1 MAVSA
6 QLPRL
11 FLWQTFR
18 HAMRHR
24 LLAFLNILGVA
35 LGIAVFVAIRTVNES
50 ATRSLT
56 AGVELVAGKAD
67 LEIRGNIPEEL
78 LPAVSRVPGVAAATP
93 LVEQA
98 VALPGHP
105 GMFLRLTGVDPFTN
119 ASFRTFTIR
128 PVGSEAGGMEEW
140 LSDPARI
147 AIPESLRKELK
158 LSRSGTL
165 SVTTASGQ
173 HPLRVGGTF
182 ETDLDHAGSRYAA
195 MDIGWAQELLGLQGQ
210 LTSILIQV
218 ESGEPADA
226 VAQRINS
233 VLPPHLRTHRPAQR
247 SAQLDEMLHSF
258 RLNLNALSLVSL
270 LVGAFL
276 IHNTIAASVVRS
288 RTEIGIL
295 RAIGASQWD
304 IRCLF
309 LGEALLYGI
318 IGSCL
323 GIVAGYAG
331 ASLLLREVSRTISS
345 LYLLT
350 AVEHVVLAPLV
361 AGTALF
367 LGLACVLVAA
377 WMPAAEAANTH
388 PSQVLASGRVGAERP
403 PSQMPL
409 WTALA
414 LLASAIGMG
423 ALARLSGPPIL
434 GFASAFFLLTGMA
447 ALATPAIRL
456 TSWIAGQFH
465 MHSLIRMSLDNL
477 ARATR
482 RNGIT
487 LAALAAAIAMM
498 TGLTVMIHSFRS
510 AVDAWITGSM
520 SADIFAAPAAN
531 EVVGLQNFVQPEL
544 IAALREDPRIIS
556 ISTYREITL

>member
-1 MAVSA
+1 
-6 QLPRL
+6 
-11 FLWQTFR
+11 
-18 HAMRHR
+18 
-24 LLAFLNILGVA
+24 
-35 LGIAVFVAIRTVNES
+35 
-50 ATRSLT
+50 
-56 AGVELVAGKAD
+56 
-67 LEIRGNIPEEL
+67 
-78 LPAVSRVPGVAAATP
+78 
-93 LVEQA
+93 
-98 VALPGHP
+98 
-105 GMFLRLTGVDPFTN
+105 
-119 ASFRTFTIR
+119 
-128 PVGSEAGGMEEW
+128 
-140 LSDPARI
+140 
-147 AIPESLRKELK
+147 
-158 LSRSGTL
+158 
-165 SVTTASGQ
+165 
-173 HPLRVGGTF
+173 
-182 ETDLDHAGSRYAA
+182 
-195 MDIGWAQELLGLQGQ
+195 
-210 LTSILIQV
+210 
-218 ESGEPADA
+218 
-226 VAQRINS
+226 
-233 VLPPHLRTHRPAQR
+233 
-247 SAQLDEMLHSF
+247 
-258 RLNLNALSLVSL
+258 SL

-423 ALARLSGPPIL
+423 ALARLS
-434 GFASAFFLLTGMA
+434 
-447 ALATPAIRL
+447 
-456 TSWIAGQFH
+456 
-465 MHSLIRMSLDNL
+465 
-477 ARATR
+477 
-482 RNGIT
+482 
-487 LAALAAAIAMM
+487 
-498 TGLTVMIHSFRS
+498 
-510 AVDAWITGSM
+510 
-520 SADIFAAPAAN
+520 
-531 EVVGLQNFVQPEL
+531 
-544 IAALREDPRIIS
+544 
-556 ISTYREITL
+556 